1 MQVFLRMSLAKI
13 WLKMED
19 REHDVNIISYYMVMN
34 EKLPLMIEEK
44 LYAEQSY
51 RDVIDDG
58 RSSFTRKVEKTPSFI
73 FVSWK

>member
-44 LYAEQSY
+44 LHAE
-51 RDVIDDG
+51 
-58 RSSFTRKVEKTPSFI
+58 
-73 FVSWK
+73 